1 LHWGEAMDGGG
12 RSRAGEVELSERMGM
27 TGGVL
32 ASVAGGEG
40 VDTPSGF
47 VPGWAKAES
56 GAGPIWSP
64 PRPFILFFISFHF
77 LF

>member
-40 VDTPSGF
+40 VDTP
-47 VPGWAKAES
+47 
-56 GAGPIWSP
+56 
-64 PRPFILFFISFHF
+64 
-77 LF
+77 